1 MFKINRD
8 KYNESVIS
16 IISINLIATLVMQ
29 GVYNVFTGIHVK
41 NLGYGELV
49 VGEVLS
55 MSSISIAVGS
65 LINAY
70 LSSKIG
76 FKKTIKLGLSFMII
90 GILGVAFFKEAIYL
104 KIFSIIMGLGYGF
117 PFSSVGVLLIENS
130 QSKDRVD
137 VFSKNFVVQSLGMV
151 GGSYFAGKFVKI
163 FGKIFTYNLGIPL
176 VYTMC
181 SFIILIGFIPL
192 MKLKELKFK
201 EESRSENFF
210 KGFKKVIKGKS
221 LEFIIFNTVLGFG
234 AGLVIPFFSVYLK
247 FALNIDN
254 EKVGVIMGLSQLGLV
269 IGGLSVPYIARRLGR
284 ENTVI
289 ICQLLSIPFLI
300 SIAFPQGLVVVGLSF
315 LLRSTLMNLNQPL
328 IQNIALE
335 TVEQENRALMSSLI
349 SMSSNATRAVSMVV
363 AGYIMEKVS
372 YTMPYYLTVFLYLVA
387 TYIFYR
393 SFKKNRE

>member
-1 MFKINRD
+1 MFKLNRI
-8 KYNESVIS
+8 KYNQSVVS

-41 NLGYGELV
+41 NLGFGELV

-55 MSSISIAVGS
+55 MNSISIAVGS
-65 LINAY
+65 LLNAY
-70 LSSKIG
+70 LSSKLG
-76 FKKTIKLGLSFMII
+76 FKKTIKLGISLMII
-90 GILGVAFFKEAIYL
+90 GILGVAFFKEEGYL
-104 KIFSIIMGLGYGF
+104 KIFSVIMGLGYGF
-117 PFSSVGVLLIENS
+117 PFSSVGVLLIENTNT
-130 QSKDRVD
+130 KDRVD

-151 GGSYFAGKFVKI
+151 SGSYFGGIFVKV
-163 FGKIFTYNLGIPL
+163 FGKVFAYNLGIPL
-176 VYTMC
+176 VYVVC
-181 SFIILIGFIPL
+181 AIILFIAFIPAI
-192 MKLKELKFK
+192 KLEDVKI
-201 EESRSENFF
+201 EESKKNKNFF
-210 KGFKKVIKGKS
+210 KGLKEVVKGKP
-221 LEFIIFNTVLGFG
+221 LEFIAFNTVLGFG

-247 FALNIDN
+247 FALHIDN
-254 EKVGVIMGLSQLGLV
+254 EKVGIIMGLSQLGLV
-269 IGGLSVPYIARRLGR
+269 IGGLSVPFIARRLGK

-300 SIAFPQGLVVVGLSF
+300 SIAFPQGLVVVGISF

-349 SMSSNATRAVSMVV
+349 SMSSNATRAVGMVV

-372 YTMPYYLTVFLYLVA
+372 YTAPYYITVVLYLIA
-387 TYIFYR
+387 TYMFYI